1 MQSWF
6 GLNLADISWTQFL
19 RLLGVW
25 FGLWVI
31 CHVLNVLAHKFLQK
45 LASRLD
51 DRRKLEIL
59 AQAEEIRG
67 LGHHPPEPKED
78 SPKTYNE
85 LSLQVDYNFLEYLCF
100 FLHPLVFTR
109 KSKLALATLTTWAVA
124 KFWVLC

>member
-6 GLNLADISWTQFL
+6 GLNLVDISGTQFL

-25 FGLWVI
+25 FGLWLI
-31 CHVLNVLAHKFLQK
+31 CHVLSGLAHICLQK
-45 LASRLD
+45 LAFRLD
-51 DRRKLEIL
+51 YHRKLEIR
-59 AQAEEIRG
+59 AQARA
-67 LGHHPPEPKED
+67 LGHNPSEPKED

-85 LSLQVDYNFLEYLCF
+85 LLLQVEYNFLEYLCF

-124 KFWVLC
+124 KFWILG

>member
-19 RLLGVW
+19 ILLGVW
-25 FGLWVI
+25 FGFWVI
-31 CHVLNVLAHKFLQK
+31 CHVLSIWAHRCLQK

-51 DRRKLEIL
+51 YRRKS
-59 AQAEEIRG
+59 EIRAQVEESRA
-67 LGHHPPEPKED
+67 LGHNPPEPED

-85 LSLQVDYNFLEYLCF
+85 LSLEVDYNFLEYLCF

-124 KFWVLC
+124 KFWILG

>member
-6 GLNLADISWTQFL
+6 GLNLADISGSQFWI
-19 RLLGVW
+19 LLGVW

-31 CHVLNVLAHKFLQK
+31 CHVLSGLAHKFLQK
-45 LASRLD
+45 LASGLD
-51 DRRKLEIL
+51 SRRKW
-59 AQAEEIRG
+59 EIRRRDEQTRT
-67 LGHHPPEPKED
+67 LGYVPTEPKKD
-78 SPKTYNE
+78 SSKTYDE
-85 LSLQVDYNFLEYLCF
+85 LSLQVDYNFPEYLCF

>member
-6 GLNLADISWTQFL
+6 GLNLVDISGTQFL
-19 RLLGVW
+19 ILLGVW

-31 CHVLNVLAHKFLQK
+31 CHVLSGLAHKFLQK

-51 DRRKLEIL
+51 SRRKG
-59 AQAEEIRG
+59 EIRRRAEQTRA
-67 LGHHPPEPKED
+67 LGYVPYEPKED

-85 LSLQVDYNFLEYLCF
+85 LSLQVDYNFLEYFCF

-109 KSKLALATLTTWAVA
+109 KSKLALATLMTWAVA
-124 KFWVLC
+124 KFWILC